1 MNLPSYFIA
10 DLPAEATLSPG
21 MLTEACQALRRNRA
35 QYLAPCPTQALVDVL
50 AELANN
56 WLQHEDPF
64 RQLALAQGPAHTGFS
79 RATLERGLDAFFRRM
94 TYGDLNNL
102 LHQELGHVE
111 RLDRFVVTEPE
122 LKSGRTALAT
132 GPQLLVHFAPGNL
145 PAPSL
150 MSMALGLLARSAQFV
165 KCARGNDLLPRLFAH
180 SLYAIEPKLASC
192 LELATWPGGH
202 PDLEAALFDQ
212 ADCVTATGADST
224 LADIRSRLPQRVRFL
239 GYGHRVS
246 FAYLTR
252 EVLGRFHARELAA
265 QAASDVAA
273 WDQLGCLSPHLFY
286 VENGGS
292 VTPEFFAQLLAE
304 ALAQLEE
311 NQPRGLPSPEVA
323 AHLAARRSLY
333 SLRAAHDTGTR
344 IWTSQN
350 STAWTVVLEGDPR
363 FQDSCLHRF
372 VYVKGIAD
380 PKEAFQAA
388 ATVQGSVSTVAL
400 AAMGSRAQ
408 ELAVEFARWG
418 VTRLCPLGRMQ
429 DPPLTWRHDGRPS
442 LGDLITWT
450 DWEQ

>member
-21 MLTEACQALRRNRA
+21 MLTEACQAVRRNRA
-35 QYLAPCPTQALVDVL
+35 QYLAPCPTQAVVDVL
-50 AELANN
+50 AELAHN
-56 WLQHEDPF
+56 WLQPDDPF
-64 RQLALAQGPAHTGFS
+64 RQIALEQGPAATGFS
-79 RATLERGLDAFFRRM
+79 RATLERGLDCFFRRM
-94 TYGDLNNL
+94 TYAELTNL

-132 GPQLLVHFAPGNL
+132 GPRLLVHFTAGNI
-145 PAPSL
+145 PSPSL
-150 MSMALGLLARSAQFV
+150 MSIALGFLARSAQFV
-165 KCARGNDLLPRLFAH
+165 KCARGNDLLPRLYAH

-202 PDLEAALFDQ
+202 PALEAALFDQ
-212 ADCVTATGADST
+212 ADCVTATGADRT

-246 FAYLTR
+246 FGYLTR
-252 EVLGRFHARELAA
+252 EVLSRFHARELAA
-265 QAASDVAA
+265 QAACDVAA

-286 VENGGS
+286 VEHGGS

-304 ALAQLEE
+304 ELAQLEST
-311 NQPRGLPSPEVA
+311 QPRGLPPPQVS
-323 AHLAARRSLY
+323 AHLASRRSLY
-333 SLRAAHDTGTR
+333 SLRAAHDPGTR
-344 IWTSQN
+344 VWTSPG

-372 VYVKGIAD
+372 IYVKGVAD
-380 PKEAFQAA
+380 PRDAFQAA
-388 ATVQGSVSTVAL
+388 AAVQETVSTVAL

-408 ELAVEFARWG
+408 ELAVEFGRWG
-418 VTRLCPLGRMQ
+418 VTRLCALGRMQ

-442 LGDLITWT
+442 LGDLVTWT